1 MFPTPELE
9 GETMNAAGVLIEETT
24 DTCEA
29 CIAVMNSNLD
39 QTETIPAVCPECH
52 VDWLEWTVSC

>member
-1 MFPTPELE
+1 
-9 GETMNAAGVLIEETT
+9 MNAAEVLIEETT

-52 VDWLEWTVSC
+52 VDWLEWTVSR